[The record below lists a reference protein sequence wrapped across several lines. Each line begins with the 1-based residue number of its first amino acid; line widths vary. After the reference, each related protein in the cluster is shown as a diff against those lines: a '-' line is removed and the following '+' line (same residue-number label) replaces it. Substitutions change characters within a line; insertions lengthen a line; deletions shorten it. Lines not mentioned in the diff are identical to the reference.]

1 MNAEV
6 VTGKPLSKVAV
17 ISTAGTYILAP
28 DSDIE
33 VITNRGAAGQVIVQ
47 LPPAKVGM
55 KFTFYVQATQFLAVD
70 PNGTETVA
78 LTGAAQGAGS
88 YVQNSVVGS
97 VYDIVCVEDG
107 KWVDLVTR
115 GTWAA
120 V

>member
-1 MNAEV
+1 MNIDV
-6 VTGKPLSKVAV
+6 VSGKPLQKVAV
-17 ISTAGTYILAP
+17 IATAGTYVLAP
-28 DSDIE
+28 DSDVD

-55 KFTFYVQATQFLAVD
+55 EFVFYVQATQFLAVD

-97 VYDIVCVEDG
+97 VYHIRCLEDG
-107 KWVDLVTR
+107 KWSDMVTR